1 MVSGAGTASNLNVTD
16 VIPVGTTFQVGT
28 LALDGS
34 PLSDAA
40 DGEAGQASSAGIA
53 VGLGTLTG
61 GTSKSGAFK
70 VKIN

>member
-1 MVSGAGTASNLNVTD
+1 M
-16 VIPVGTTFQVGT
+16 GTTYQVGT
-28 LALDGS
+28 LTLDGS

-40 DGEAGQASSAGIA
+40 DGDAVQASSAGIA

-61 GTSKSGAFK
+61 GTSKTVAFK